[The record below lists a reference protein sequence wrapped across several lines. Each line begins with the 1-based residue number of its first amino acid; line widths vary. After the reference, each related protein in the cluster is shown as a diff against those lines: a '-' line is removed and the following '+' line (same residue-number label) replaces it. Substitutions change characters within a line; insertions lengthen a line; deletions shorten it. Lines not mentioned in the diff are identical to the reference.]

1 MVLISLFLFLSVKFF
16 AGIGASQDDCQIL
29 SSCSEQGPLVQFP
42 FRLKDQ
48 PHSCGYPGFE
58 LACVQKKQTMLTM
71 LELPNSVKLMVKKIN
86 YKSQEIVVQDPD
98 HCLSRQLLNF
108 NPNASLFRFK
118 LENNFPQKHKEVVQD
133 FTIFNCSS
141 PKEESD
147 YFQPIRCA
155 VGNSVYAVPSS
166 SHLYSL
172 DLFSCHGIYRAYIS
186 RMKYLLGKVIL
197 RWVGKNLYVK
207 TVRHKASYA
216 DWSPKPRNLEQ
227 NASQKMVL
235 YSFLILLLFTLQAN
249 IYLVQ
254 LIPDDIIR
262 LPAFMWWLQAN
273 GEFTLC

>member
-1 MVLISLFLFLSVKFF
+1 MVLISLFLFLSVKIF
-16 AGIGASQDDCQIL
+16 AGIGASQDDCQVP

-166 SHLYSL
+166 SHLCSL
-172 DLFSCHGIYRAYIS
+172 DLFSCHGIYRAYLPYEILVGESDFTMTWKKSICENCEAQGKLCRLRPETKRLGTECIS
-186 RMKYLLGKVIL
+186 ENGIIFIPYLASFHSSSKHILGAV
-197 RWVGKNLYVK
+197 NP
-207 TVRHKASYA
+207 RH
-216 DWSPKPRNLEQ
+216 
-227 NASQKMVL
+227 
-235 YSFLILLLFTLQAN
+235 
-249 IYLVQ
+249 
-254 LIPDDIIR
+254 IIR
-262 LPAFMWWLQAN
+262 LPAFL
-273 GEFTLC
+273 